1 MDVSYLRVS
10 SKEQNLARQL
20 EAMKPYNISE
30 DCLFIDKQSG
40 KNTDRPKF
48 QEMMR
53 FVRKGDTIYVE
64 DLSRLS
70 RSMTDL
76 LKTLEELDSR
86 GVKVVSLKEN
96 IDTSSAMGRMLI
108 KFIAMLNEFERDN
121 LLERQREGIECAKQ
135 EGKYK
140 GRKPKKYEDGLLELT
155 LTRVRQGEISKSEAS
170 RILKVTRQTIYNYL
184 EDWLWIFIEC
194 IIKMILI

>member
-1 MDVSYLRVS
+1 MEDLRMNVSYIRIS
-10 SKEQNLARQL
+10 SKEQNEARQL

-53 FVRKGDTIYVE
+53 FVRKGDTVYVE

-70 RSMTDL
+70 RSMSDL
-76 LKTLEELDSR
+76 LKTLEELDAR

-135 EGKYK
+135 AGKYK
-140 GRKPKKYEDGLLELT
+140 GRKEKEYSDGLKELT
-155 LTRVRQGEISKSEAS
+155 LARVKSGEISKSEAS

-184 EDWLWIFIEC
+184 EDVIC
-194 IIKMILI
+194 DVS